1 MTRYIYR
8 YRNRHNGK
16 VYIGQTIDIERRK
29 AEHLK
34 DAERGTGFVFH
45 RALSKY
51 GIDSFDFDILHV
63 VEGDAQYSKLRADE
77 LEKKEIQC
85 HRCLVPD
92 GYNMASG
99 GQGGDNG
106 AFVHA
111 WAQSEEG
118 RVSFKR
124 RSEKL
129 KSTPPSIPKVCSYCG
144 QEFMARTR
152 KAAYCSVKCRNADYN
167 ENRYDADKY
176 KVAAVCEY
184 CGSSF
189 RADKYLIPQG
199 GGRFCSKRCSR
210 LSRV

>member
-1 MTRYIYR
+1 MIRYIYR
-8 YRNRHNGK
+8 YRNKQTGK

-51 GIDSFDFDILHV
+51 GVDNFEFDILHV
-63 VEGDAQYSKLRADE
+63 VEGDVEYSKLRADE

-92 GYNMASG
+92 GYNMADG

-106 AFVHA
+106 KFVRA

-118 RVSFKR
+118 KERIRQRVQRQKAV
-124 RSEKL
+124 
-129 KSTPPSIPKVCSYCG
+129 TYDKVCEVCG
-144 QEFMARTR
+144 KEFVAHSNRA
-152 KAAYCSVKCRNADYN
+152 KFCSTKCRNDDYN
-167 ENRYDADKY
+167 ENRYDPSRY
-176 KVAAVCEY
+176 RVGAVCEY
-184 CGSSF
+184 CKAPF
-189 RADKYLIPQG
+189 QADKYLLNKG